1 MISTKAKILFVFHL
15 PPPIHGSSVVGQ
27 YIKDSHTINNTFN
40 CRYIDMG
47 TSTRVDEIGKRNI
60 NKFFRY
66 LFILVQVITQLILFR
81 PKLCYLAITAK
92 GPGFYKDSLVA
103 ILVKLF
109 GVKLVCHFHNKGIS
123 TRQSKFIDNL
133 LYWTVLKNTEVI
145 LLSRHLYSDIQK
157 YIPEER
163 VHYCPNGIP
172 EQSLSFNN
180 IPLKKDNNIVHI
192 LFLSNLMESKGVYV
206 LLDACKMLQDQR
218 LPFHCTFVGGE
229 GDVNKQNFQKKV
241 ESLGLNTSTNY
252 VGKKY
257 GREKEAIFSV
267 SDIFVFPTYYET
279 FGLVNLEAMQFSL
292 PVVSTFEGGI
302 PDIVE
307 DGVTGYLVPQ
317 KDVNA
322 LAEKLK
328 VLICNPKLRKQ
339 MGLAGRIK
347 YKQYFTLKIFES
359 RLKNILNEIINND

>member
-1 MISTKAKILFVFHL
+1 
-15 PPPIHGSSVVGQ
+15 
-27 YIKDSHTINNTFN
+27 
-40 CRYIDMG
+40 
-47 TSTRVDEIGKRNI
+47 
-60 NKFFRY
+60 
-66 LFILVQVITQLILFR
+66 
-81 PKLCYLAITAK
+81 
-92 GPGFYKDSLVA
+92 
-103 ILVKLF
+103 
-109 GVKLVCHFHNKGIS
+109 
-123 TRQSKFIDNL
+123 
-133 LYWTVLKNTEVI
+133 
-145 LLSRHLYSDIQK
+145 
-157 YIPEER
+157 
-163 VHYCPNGIP
+163 
-172 EQSLSFNN
+172 
-180 IPLKKDNNIVHI
+180 
-192 LFLSNLMESKGVYV
+192 
-206 LLDACKMLQDQR
+206 MLQDQR

-292 PVVSTFEGGI
+292 PVVSTVEGGI